1 MIAFTYENL
10 AEPKL
15 QFGQY
20 FEHQDTKT
28 GLAECGPFGLNV
40 DGLHPSEIKIG
51 LIGTRETIA
60 GAKEWIETCGNP
72 IESENARILGGST
85 FSDNGLFGEMP
96 DQRFTRVYKILN
108 RDFIGFNAE
117 STFQCR
123 FQLNERWERNL
134 NPRTIERILSIED
147 KLTRIQELV
156 QLFSSEIQS
165 LATTSPLPTIIILA
179 LTDAMAEL
187 ADTVTIAG
195 NYTFNFRRA
204 IKASAMQDRIPL
216 QLLQQRTVQGKDPKL
231 QEKTLR
237 AWNFCTAQYYKA
249 DGVPWRP
256 VGVAPD
262 TCFIGISFYVT
273 QDSNEQRTVRASVAQ
288 AFDYMGQ
295 GLVLRGDPFIWD
307 KEKQGASP
315 HLTREAASALMKKTL
330 TAYLQTKGIPPKR
343 VVVHK
348 SSEFWGA
355 EHGQYNELEGLY
367 EGIDAVFARC
377 EVDLVAL
384 RQTGLH
390 LFREGNY
397 PPLRGMYFTL
407 GEKNHYLFTQGFIP
421 YFNTYPGSYVPEPW
435 YIADHHGASAPKDLF
450 REILTLT
457 KMNVNNCNFA
467 DGIPITLAFSRQ
479 IGEIMKHIP
488 EDGVVQPM
496 YKFYM

>member
-1 MIAFTYENL
+1 MTTFTFEHL

-15 QFGQY
+15 QFGHY

-28 GLAECGPFGLNV
+28 GLAECGPFGLNIE
-40 DGLHPSEIKIG
+40 GLHPSEIKVAF
-51 LIGTRETIA
+51 IGTRETIA
-60 GAKEWIETCGNP
+60 GAKEWIDVCSRP
-72 IESENARILGGST
+72 IESENMRILGNSAQP
-85 FSDNGLFGEMP
+85 SNGLFGEMS

-108 RDFIGFNAE
+108 RDFVGFSSD
-117 STFQCR
+117 STFECR
-123 FQLNERWERNL
+123 FQLNERWERIL
-134 NPRTIERILSIED
+134 NPRTIDQILKVEN

-156 QLFSSEIQS
+156 RLISSEVQS
-165 LATTSPLPTIIILA
+165 LATTTPLPTVIILA
-179 LTDAMAEL
+179 LTDEMAQL
-187 ADTVTIAG
+187 AETVSISG
-195 NYTFNFRRA
+195 NYTYNFRRA
-204 IKASAMQDRIPL
+204 IKASAMQWHIPL
-216 QLLQQRTVQGKDPKL
+216 QLLQQRTVQGKDPHL

-249 DGVPWRP
+249 DGVLWRP
-256 VGVAPD
+256 ADIAPD
-262 TCFIGISFYVT
+262 TCFVGISFYVA
-273 QDSNEQRTVRASVAQ
+273 QDLNDQRTVRASVAQ

-295 GLVLRGDPFIWD
+295 GLVLRGDPFFWD

-330 TAYLQTKGIPPKR
+330 ATYLQTKGTPPKR

-348 SSEFWGA
+348 TSNFWGT
-355 EHGQYNELEGLY
+355 EHSQYNELEGFY
-367 EGIDAVFARC
+367 EGIEAVFARC
-377 EVDLVAL
+377 EIDLVAL
-384 RQTGLH
+384 CQTGLH
-390 LFREGNY
+390 MFREGNY
-397 PPLRGMYFTL
+397 PPLRGTYFTL
-407 GEKNHYLFTQGFIP
+407 AEKHHYLYTMGYIP

-435 YIADHHGASAPKDLF
+435 YIADHHGGSAPKDLF